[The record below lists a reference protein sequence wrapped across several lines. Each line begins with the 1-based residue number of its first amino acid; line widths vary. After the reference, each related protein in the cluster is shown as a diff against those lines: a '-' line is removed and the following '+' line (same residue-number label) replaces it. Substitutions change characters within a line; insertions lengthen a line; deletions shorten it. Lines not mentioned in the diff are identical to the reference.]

1 MHENKVNINTYLN
14 ILVLIILVLI
24 ILFFFGFIFN
34 NLRND
39 IRQNGNKIDKVLSL
53 VNDNRVNIV
62 RTLEKQNYLDS
73 RLTKFEVLD

>member
-14 ILVLIILVLI
+14 ILVLI